1 MAPPVEGDDPPPFH
15 TYTQP
20 YTSLDIYCCLSVPIP
35 TYILGPTEKEEVNYF
50 ASVSLDS
57 GGEMCENVTYL
68 GNNVDTVSS
77 TARTTCYGLLM
88 AKLCHIQFMK
98 KVVQD

>member
-1 MAPPVEGDDPPPFH
+1 M
-15 TYTQP
+15 
-20 YTSLDIYCCLSVPIP
+20 
-35 TYILGPTEKEEVNYF
+35 KYF

-77 TARTTCYGLLM
+77 TALTTCYGLLV
-88 AKLCHIQFMK
+88 AKLCHIQFYFMK

>member
-1 MAPPVEGDDPPPFH
+1 MTPLVEGDDSPPPLLYLHVAASF
-15 TYTQP
+15 
-20 YTSLDIYCCLSVPIP
+20 DVYCCLSVPIP

-68 GNNVDTVSS
+68 GNNATV
-77 TARTTCYGLLM
+77 
-88 AKLCHIQFMK
+88 
-98 KVVQD
+98 